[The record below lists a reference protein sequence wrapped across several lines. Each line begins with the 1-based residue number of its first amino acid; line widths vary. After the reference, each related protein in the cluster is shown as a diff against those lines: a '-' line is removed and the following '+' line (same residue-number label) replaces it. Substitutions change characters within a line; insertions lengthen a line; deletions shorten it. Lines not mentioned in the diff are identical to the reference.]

1 MCFLMAGYSKHL
13 CPIMKSPRDKH
24 ATDTGAL
31 FNLDTFIRSR
41 DKNSLDFYRLFSE
54 TQCFIRFIEERSFVS
69 DKNAYNIFFDDCIQ
83 KVLRG
88 FFKLFVKF
96 KK

>member
-1 MCFLMAGYSKHL
+1 MAGYSKYL
-13 CPIMKSPRDKH
+13 NPIMKSPREKN

-31 FNLDTFIRSR
+31 FNLEAFNRSR
-41 DKNSLDFYRLFSE
+41 DKNSLDFYRRFSE

-83 KVLRG
+83 KVLQG
-88 FFKLFVKF
+88 NFNFFL
-96 KK
+96 